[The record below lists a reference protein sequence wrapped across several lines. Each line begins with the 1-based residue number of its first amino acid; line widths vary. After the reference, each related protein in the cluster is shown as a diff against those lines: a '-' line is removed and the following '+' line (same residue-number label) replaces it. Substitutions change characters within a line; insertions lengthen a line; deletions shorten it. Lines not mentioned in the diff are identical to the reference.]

1 VSWPGEEDR
10 PDAAPLAEA
19 TEGVQPAAVDAI
31 GGAQPLADEA
41 FDAAVA
47 MSVDAIG
54 GVQPGVVQAI
64 GGVQPAAV
72 EALLFAAEGPLS
84 PQSLRDVLARADSLD
99 VAEGDVERVLRA
111 LQARYADEE
120 RGFALVE
127 VGAGWELRTRPAYA
141 AYVHELY
148 RNPPVRLT
156 RAALEVLAIV
166 AYRQPCTRAD
176 VEEIRG
182 VDCSRMLRTLL
193 ERSLVRIIGKADD
206 VGRPL
211 LYGTTPGFL
220 EFFGLA
226 SLSELPT
233 LKDYTELSEE
243 HLVKLQALDD
253 TLRANEAAPPQQLD
267 LPSAPDAALPAA
279 DPLDAAAPTPP
290 DSDDT
295 THRPESPDG

>member
-1 VSWPGEEDR
+1 VSWPGEEHRD
-10 PDAAPLAEA
+10 DASRSAEA
-19 TEGVQPAAVDAI
+19 VEGVHPAAVDAI
-31 GGAQPLADEA
+31 GGVHP
-41 FDAAVA
+41 AA
-47 MSVDAIG
+47 VDAIG
-54 GVQPGVVQAI
+54 GVH
-64 GGVQPAAV
+64 PAAV
-72 EALLFAAEGPLS
+72 EALLFAAEGPVS
-84 PQSLRDVLARADSLD
+84 PQTLRDVLARADSLD
-99 VAEGDVERVLRA
+99 VAEGDVERVLRT
-111 LQARYADEE
+111 LQVRFANED

-233 LKDYTELSEE
+233 LKDYTELTEE
-243 HLVKLQALDD
+243 HLVKLQALDE
-253 TLRANEAAPPQQLD
+253 TLRANEATPPQQLD
-267 LPSAPDAALPAA
+267 LPSASDATLPD
-279 DPLDAAAPTPP
+279 DAPPERAVKAPT